1 MPILPYTTENNEI
14 IIGPHNPALG
24 ILGESDYR
32 SVRVPLGAY
41 DEDRLRH
48 MYVVG
53 KTGVGKSKF
62 LVSMMIDDIA
72 YGKGLAVVDPHGDLI
87 EEVMMHIPEH
97 RKNDVV
103 IFDPTDE
110 QFPFAFNPLHVQ
122 SNESK
127 QILAKGFIDIFKK
140 FFGANW
146 NPKLEHVLRMLFLG
160 LLDVPQATIFDVV
173 RALTDKDF
181 RYIMIEH
188 VKDDVVRNFWTNEFA
203 GWSQQFNSEAIMPI
217 LNKVGQLLSIEMVK
231 NIFASTENKLD
242 LREVMDSKKILLIKL
257 PKGRLQEEIMGFLG
271 AMLVT
276 KIYQTAMG
284 RQGTDKASRTPFFL
298 YIDEFQN
305 FATDTFSEILSEA
318 RKYGLGL
325 IVAHQFIQQI
335 PSHLSHALFG
345 NVGSLVSFR
354 ISSEDAKYMREH
366 FDPYVTAYDLANL
379 SAREAYVKT
388 LVQ

>member
-1 MPILPYTTENNEI
+1 M
-14 IIGPHNPALG
+14 
-24 ILGESDYR
+24 
-32 SVRVPLGAY
+32 
-41 DEDRLRH
+41 
-48 MYVVG
+48 
-53 KTGVGKSKF
+53 
-62 LVSMMIDDIA
+62 
-72 YGKGLAVVDPHGDLI
+72 AVVDPHGDLI
-87 EEVMMHIPEH
+87 EEVMMHIPEE
-97 RKNDVV
+97 RMKDVI

-110 QFPFAFNPLHVQ
+110 AHPFCFNPLTVEPG
-122 SNESK
+122 ESK

-140 FFGANW
+140 FFGSNW

-160 LLDVPQATIFDVV
+160 LLDVPKSTVFDMI

-181 RYIMIEH
+181 RYMMIEH

-217 LNKVGQLLSIEMVK
+217 LNKVGQLLSIDMVK
-231 NIFASTENKLD
+231 NIFVSSENKLN
-242 LREVMDSKKILLIKL
+242 LRQAMDEKKILLIKL

-284 RQGTDKASRTPFFL
+284 RTGTDKNSRVPFFL

-305 FATDTFSEILSEA
+305 FATETFAEILSEA

-325 IVAHQFIQQI
+325 TVAHQFLRQI
-335 PSHLSHALFG
+335 PDYLGHALFG
-345 NVGSLVSFR
+345 NVGTLVSFR
-354 ISSEDAKYMREH
+354 ISAEDAKYMATH

-379 SAREAYVKT
+379 GVREAYTKMLVKGQVRDPLSIRT
-388 LVQ
+388 RYVADVAIDPVYVKSLYDASRAKYARSLKEVQKAVIEKQEVISKLEEFGAPIL